1 MTDKNVLTLKGTNER
16 IDAIEKQIG
25 EKEIALHKD
34 LDNLRK
40 EGEEERIKNRR
51 RFLLSMLS
59 LLCMALSLGF
69 FVFSSSEDDE
79 KGWVEFSTPLSPEWL
94 VTEFN
99 EEKGGITIKGEED
112 ITLLPGD
119 EILDALHRTR
129 LKVEAD
135 GLAIIIKGNDILYKG
150 YRYY

>member
-16 IDAIEKQIG
+16 IDAIEKQIE
-25 EKEIALHKD
+25 EKEIALHKY

-69 FVFSSSEDDE
+69 FVFSSSEEE

-112 ITLLPGD
+112 ITLIPGD
-119 EILDALHRTR
+119 EILDVLHRTR

-135 GLAIIIKGNDILYKG
+135 GLAVIIKGNDILYKG

>member
-16 IDAIEKQIG
+16 IDAIEKQI
-25 EKEIALHKD
+25 EEREISLHKD
-34 LDNLRK
+34 LSLLRK
-40 EGEEERIKNRR
+40 EGEAERRKNRR

-59 LLCMALSLGF
+59 LLCLALSLGF
-69 FVFSSSEDDE
+69 FVFSSSEEE

-119 EILDALHRTR
+119 EILVAPHRTR

-135 GLAIIIKGNDILYKG
+135 GLAVIIKGNDILYKG

>member
-16 IDAIEKQIG
+16 IDAIEKRIG
-25 EKEIALHKD
+25 EREIALHKD
-34 LDNLRK
+34 LDILRN
-40 EGEEERIKNRR
+40 EGEEEKRKNRR

-59 LLCMALSLGF
+59 LLCLALSLGF
-69 FVFSSSEDDE
+69 FVFSSSEEE

-99 EEKGGITIKGEED
+99 EEKGGITIKGEEA

-135 GLAIIIKGNDILYKG
+135 GLAVIIKGNDILYKG

>member
-16 IDAIEKQIG
+16 IDAIEKQI
-25 EKEIALHKD
+25 EEREIALHKD
-34 LDNLRK
+34 LGLLRK
-40 EGEEERIKNRR
+40 EVEEERRKNRR

-59 LLCMALSLGF
+59 LLCLALSLGF
-69 FVFSSSEDDE
+69 FVFSSSEDE

-119 EILDALHRTR
+119 EILVAPHRTR

-135 GLAIIIKGNDILYKG
+135 GLAVIIKGNDILYKG

>member
-16 IDAIEKQIG
+16 IDAIEKQI
-25 EKEIALHKD
+25 EEREITLHKD
-34 LDNLRK
+34 LGLLRK
-40 EGEEERIKNRR
+40 EVEEERRKNRR

-59 LLCMALSLGF
+59 LLCLALSLGF
-69 FVFSSSEDDE
+69 FVFSSSEDE

-119 EILDALHRTR
+119 EILDAPHRTR

-135 GLAIIIKGNDILYKG
+135 GLAVIIKGNDILYKG

>member
-16 IDAIEKQIG
+16 IDAIEKQIE

-69 FVFSSSEDDE
+69 FVFSSSEE
-79 KGWVEFSTPLSPEWL
+79 EQGWVEFSTPLSPEWL

-119 EILDALHRTR
+119 EILVAPHRTR

-135 GLAIIIKGNDILYKG
+135 GLAVIIKGNDILYKG

>member
-16 IDAIEKQIG
+16 IDAIEKQI
-25 EKEIALHKD
+25 EEREIALHKD
-34 LDNLRK
+34 LDILRK
-40 EGEEERIKNRR
+40 EGEEEKRRNRR
-51 RFLLSMLS
+51 RFLLSTLS
-59 LLCMALSLGF
+59 LLCLALSLGF
-69 FVFSSSEDDE
+69 FVFSSSENE

-135 GLAIIIKGNDILYKG
+135 GLAVIIKGNDILYKG

>member
-16 IDAIEKQIG
+16 IDNIEKRI
-25 EKEIALHKD
+25 EEREIALHKD
-34 LDNLRK
+34 LSLLKK
-40 EGEEERIKNRR
+40 EVEEERRKNRR

-59 LLCMALSLGF
+59 LLCMTLSLGF
-69 FVFSSSEDDE
+69 FVFSSSENE

-119 EILDALHRTR
+119 EILDTPHRTR

-135 GLAIIIKGNDILYKG
+135 GLAVIIKGNDILYKG

>member
-16 IDAIEKQIG
+16 IDAIEKRI
-25 EKEIALHKD
+25 EEREIALHKD
-34 LDNLRK
+34 LGLLRK
-40 EGEEERIKNRR
+40 EVEEERRKNRR

-59 LLCMALSLGF
+59 LLCLALSLGF
-69 FVFSSSEDDE
+69 FVFSSSEDE

-129 LKVEAD
+129 LKVEAE
-135 GLAIIIKGNDILYKG
+135 GLAVIIKGNDILYKG

>member
-16 IDAIEKQIG
+16 IDAIEKQI
-25 EKEIALHKD
+25 EEREIALHKD
-34 LDNLRK
+34 LGLLRK
-40 EGEEERIKNRR
+40 EGEEEKRKNRR

-59 LLCMALSLGF
+59 LLCLALSLGF
-69 FVFSSSEDDE
+69 FVFSSSEDE

-119 EILDALHRTR
+119 EILDAPHRTR

>member
-16 IDAIEKQIG
+16 IDAIEKQI
-25 EKEIALHKD
+25 EEREIALHKD
-34 LDNLRK
+34 LGLLRK
-40 EGEEERIKNRR
+40 EGEEEKRKNRR

-69 FVFSSSEDDE
+69 FVFSSSEEE

-119 EILDALHRTR
+119 EILVAPHRTR

-135 GLAIIIKGNDILYKG
+135 GLAVIIKGNDILYKG

>member
-16 IDAIEKQIG
+16 IDNIKKRIE
-25 EKEIALHKD
+25 EREIALHKD
-34 LDNLRK
+34 LGLFKK
-40 EGEEERIKNRR
+40 EVEEERRKNRR
-51 RFLLSMLS
+51 RFLLSVLS

-69 FVFSSSEDDE
+69 FIFSSSEEE

-119 EILDALHRTR
+119 EILDAPHRTR
-129 LKVEAD
+129 LKVETD
-135 GLAIIIKGNDILYKG
+135 GLAVIIKGNDILYKG

>member
-16 IDAIEKQIG
+16 IDAIEKQIE

-34 LDNLRK
+34 LSLLRK
-40 EGEEERIKNRR
+40 EGEEERRKNRR

-59 LLCMALSLGF
+59 LICLALSLGF
-69 FVFSSSEDDE
+69 FV
-79 KGWVEFSTPLSPEWL
+79 FSTPLSPEWL

-119 EILDALHRTR
+119 EILVAPHRTR

-135 GLAIIIKGNDILYKG
+135 GLAVIIKGNDILYKG

>member
-16 IDAIEKQIG
+16 IDAIEKQI
-25 EKEIALHKD
+25 EEREIALHKD
-34 LDNLRK
+34 LSLLRK
-40 EGEEERIKNRR
+40 EGEEEKRRNRR
-51 RFLLSMLS
+51 HFLLSMLS
-59 LLCMALSLGF
+59 LLCLALSLGF
-69 FVFSSSEDDE
+69 FVFSSSEKE

-119 EILDALHRTR
+119 EILDAPHRTR

-135 GLAIIIKGNDILYKG
+135 GLAVIIKGNEILYKG

>member
-16 IDAIEKQIG
+16 IDAIEKQI
-25 EKEIALHKD
+25 EEREISLHKD
-34 LDNLRK
+34 LDILRK
-40 EGEEERIKNRR
+40 EGEEERKKNRR

-59 LLCMALSLGF
+59 LLCLALSLGF
-69 FVFSSSEDDE
+69 FVFSSSEKE

-119 EILDALHRTR
+119 EILDAPHRTR

-135 GLAIIIKGNDILYKG
+135 GLAVIIKGNDILYKG

>member
-16 IDAIEKQIG
+16 IDAIEKQI
-25 EKEIALHKD
+25 EEREIALHKD
-34 LDNLRK
+34 LGLLRK
-40 EGEEERIKNRR
+40 EGEEERRKNRR

-59 LLCMALSLGF
+59 LLCLALSLGF
-69 FVFSSSEDDE
+69 FVFSSSEEE

-119 EILDALHRTR
+119 EILDAPHRTR

-135 GLAIIIKGNDILYKG
+135 GLAVIIKGNDILYKG

>member
-16 IDAIEKQIG
+16 IDAIEKQI
-25 EKEIALHKD
+25 EEREISLHKD
-34 LDNLRK
+34 LSLLRK
-40 EGEEERIKNRR
+40 EGEEERRKNRR

-59 LLCMALSLGF
+59 LLCLALSLGF
-69 FVFSSSEDDE
+69 FVFSSSEEE

-99 EEKGGITIKGEED
+99 EDKGGITIKGEED
-112 ITLLPGD
+112 ITLPPGD

-135 GLAIIIKGNDILYKG
+135 GLAVIIKGNDILYKG

>member
-16 IDAIEKQIG
+16 IDAIEKRIG
-25 EKEIALHKD
+25 EREIALHKD
-34 LDNLRK
+34 LDILRN
-40 EGEEERIKNRR
+40 EGEEEKRRNRR

-59 LLCMALSLGF
+59 LLCLALSLGF
-69 FVFSSSEDDE
+69 FVFSSSEEE

-119 EILDALHRTR
+119 EILDAPHRTR

-135 GLAIIIKGNDILYKG
+135 GLAVIIKGNDILYKG

>member
-16 IDAIEKQIG
+16 IDAIEKQI
-25 EKEIALHKD
+25 EEREIALHKD
-34 LDNLRK
+34 LDILRK
-40 EGEEERIKNRR
+40 EGEEERRKNRR

-59 LLCMALSLGF
+59 LLCLALSLGF
-69 FVFSSSEDDE
+69 FVFSSSEKE
-79 KGWVEFSTPLSPEWL
+79 KGWVEFSTSLSPEWL

-99 EEKGGITIKGEED
+99 EEKGGITIKGDVD

-135 GLAIIIKGNDILYKG
+135 GLAVIIKGNDILYKG

>member
-16 IDAIEKQIG
+16 IDAIEKQI
-25 EKEIALHKD
+25 EEREIALHKD
-34 LDNLRK
+34 LGLLRK
-40 EGEEERIKNRR
+40 EVEEERRKNRR

-69 FVFSSSEDDE
+69 FVFSSSEEE

-119 EILDALHRTR
+119 EILDAPHRTR

-135 GLAIIIKGNDILYKG
+135 GLAVIIKGNDILYKG

>member
-16 IDAIEKQIG
+16 IDAIEKQI
-25 EKEIALHKD
+25 EEREISLHKD
-34 LDNLRK
+34 LDILRK
-40 EGEEERIKNRR
+40 EGEEERKKNRR

-59 LLCMALSLGF
+59 LLCLALSLGF
-69 FVFSSSEDDE
+69 FVFSSSEEE

-119 EILDALHRTR
+119 EILVAPHRTR

-135 GLAIIIKGNDILYKG
+135 GLAVIIKGNDILYKG
-150 YRYY
+150 YKYY

>member
-16 IDAIEKQIG
+16 IDAIEKQI
-25 EKEIALHKD
+25 EEREIALHKD
-34 LDNLRK
+34 LGLLRK
-40 EGEEERIKNRR
+40 EGEEEKRRNSR

-59 LLCMALSLGF
+59 LLCLALSLGF
-69 FVFSSSEDDE
+69 FVFSSSEDE

>member
-16 IDAIEKQIG
+16 IDAIEKQI
-25 EKEIALHKD
+25 EEREIALHKD
-34 LDNLRK
+34 LGLLRK
-40 EGEEERIKNRR
+40 EVEEERRKNRR

-69 FVFSSSEDDE
+69 FVFSSSEDE

-119 EILDALHRTR
+119 EILDAPHRTR

-135 GLAIIIKGNDILYKG
+135 GLAVIIKGNDILYKG

>member
-16 IDAIEKQIG
+16 IDAIEKQI
-25 EKEIALHKD
+25 EEREIALHKD
-34 LDNLRK
+34 LNILRK
-40 EGEEERIKNRR
+40 EVEEERRKNRR

-59 LLCMALSLGF
+59 LLCLALSLGF
-69 FVFSSSEDDE
+69 FVFSSSEEE

-119 EILDALHRTR
+119 EILVAPHRTR

-135 GLAIIIKGNDILYKG
+135 GLAVIIKGNDILYKG

>member
-16 IDAIEKQIG
+16 IDAIEKRI
-25 EKEIALHKD
+25 EEREIALHKD
-34 LDNLRK
+34 LNILRK
-40 EGEEERIKNRR
+40 EVEEERRKNRR

-59 LLCMALSLGF
+59 LLCLALSLGF
-69 FVFSSSEDDE
+69 FVFSSSEEE

-119 EILDALHRTR
+119 EILDAPHRTR

-135 GLAIIIKGNDILYKG
+135 GLAVIIKGNDILYKG

>member
-16 IDAIEKQIG
+16 IDAIEKQIE

-69 FVFSSSEDDE
+69 FVFSSSEEE

-99 EEKGGITIKGEED
+99 EEKGGITIKGEEA

-135 GLAIIIKGNDILYKG
+135 GLAVIIKGNDILYKG

>member
-34 LDNLRK
+34 LGLLRK
-40 EGEEERIKNRR
+40 EGEEEKRKNRR

-59 LLCMALSLGF
+59 LLCLALSLGF
-69 FVFSSSEDDE
+69 FVFSSSEDE

-119 EILDALHRTR
+119 EILVAPHRTR

-135 GLAIIIKGNDILYKG
+135 GLAVIITGNDILYKG

>member
-16 IDAIEKQIG
+16 IDAIEKRIG
-25 EKEIALHKD
+25 EREIALHKD
-34 LDNLRK
+34 LDILRN
-40 EGEEERIKNRR
+40 EGEEEKRRNRR

-59 LLCMALSLGF
+59 LLCLALSLGF
-69 FVFSSSEDDE
+69 FVFSSSEEE

-135 GLAIIIKGNDILYKG
+135 GLAVIIKGNDILYKG

>member
-16 IDAIEKQIG
+16 IDAIEKQI
-25 EKEIALHKD
+25 EEREIALHKD
-34 LDNLRK
+34 LGLLRK

-69 FVFSSSEDDE
+69 FVFSSSEDE

-119 EILDALHRTR
+119 EILDAPHRTR

-135 GLAIIIKGNDILYKG
+135 GLAVIIKGNDILYKG

>member
-16 IDAIEKQIG
+16 IDAIEKQIE

-34 LDNLRK
+34 LSLLKK
-40 EGEEERIKNRR
+40 EVEEERRKNRR

-59 LLCMALSLGF
+59 LLCMTLSLGF
-69 FVFSSSEDDE
+69 FVFSSSENE

-99 EEKGGITIKGEED
+99 EDKGGITIKGEED

-119 EILDALHRTR
+119 EILVAPHRTR

-135 GLAIIIKGNDILYKG
+135 GLAVIIKGNDILYKG

>member
-16 IDAIEKQIG
+16 IDAIEKQIE

-34 LDNLRK
+34 LSLLRK
-40 EGEEERIKNRR
+40 EGEEERRTRR
-51 RFLLSMLS
+51 HFLFSMLS
-59 LLCMALSLGF
+59 LLCLALSLGF
-69 FVFSSSEDDE
+69 FSASEEE

-119 EILDALHRTR
+119 EILDAPHRTR

-135 GLAIIIKGNDILYKG
+135 GLAVIIKGNDILYKG

>member
-16 IDAIEKQIG
+16 IDAIEKQI
-25 EKEIALHKD
+25 EEREIALHKD
-34 LDNLRK
+34 LDILRK
-40 EGEEERIKNRR
+40 EGEEERRKNRR
-51 RFLLSMLS
+51 RFLLSLLS
-59 LLCMALSLGF
+59 LLCMALSLGC
-69 FVFSSSEDDE
+69 FVFSSSEEE

-119 EILDALHRTR
+119 EILDAPHRTR

-135 GLAIIIKGNDILYKG
+135 GLAVIIKGNDILYKG

>member
-16 IDAIEKQIG
+16 IDAIEKRI
-25 EKEIALHKD
+25 EEREIALHKD
-34 LDNLRK
+34 LGLLRK
-40 EGEEERIKNRR
+40 EVEEERRKNRR
-51 RFLLSMLS
+51 RFLLSVLS

-69 FVFSSSEDDE
+69 FIFSSSEEE

-119 EILDALHRTR
+119 EILDAPHRTR

-135 GLAIIIKGNDILYKG
+135 GLAVIIKGNDILYKG

>member
-34 LDNLRK
+34 LGLLRK
-40 EGEEERIKNRR
+40 EVEEERRKNRR

-59 LLCMALSLGF
+59 LLCMTLSLGF
-69 FVFSSSEDDE
+69 FVFSSSENE

-119 EILDALHRTR
+119 EILVAPHRTR

-135 GLAIIIKGNDILYKG
+135 GLAVIIKGNDILYKG

>member
-16 IDAIEKQIG
+16 IDAIEKQI
-25 EKEIALHKD
+25 EEREIALHKD
-34 LDNLRK
+34 LNILRK
-40 EGEEERIKNRR
+40 EVEEERRKNRR

-59 LLCMALSLGF
+59 LLCLVLSLGF
-69 FVFSSSEDDE
+69 FVFSSSEEE

-119 EILDALHRTR
+119 EILVAPHRTR

-135 GLAIIIKGNDILYKG
+135 GLAVIIKGNDILYKG

>member
-16 IDAIEKQIG
+16 IDAIEKQIE
-25 EKEIALHKD
+25 EKEITLHKD
-34 LDNLRK
+34 LDYLRK
-40 EGEEERIKNRR
+40 EGEEEKRKNRR

-59 LLCMALSLGF
+59 LLCLALSLGF
-69 FVFSSSEDDE
+69 FVFSSSEEE

-135 GLAIIIKGNDILYKG
+135 GLAVIIKGNDILYRG

>member
-34 LDNLRK
+34 LSLLKK
-40 EGEEERIKNRR
+40 EVEEERRKNRR

-59 LLCMALSLGF
+59 LLYLALSLGF
-69 FVFSSSEDDE
+69 FAFSSSEEE

-119 EILDALHRTR
+119 EILVAPHRTR

-135 GLAIIIKGNDILYKG
+135 GLAVIIKGNDILYKG

>member
-16 IDAIEKQIG
+16 IDAIEKQIE
-25 EKEIALHKD
+25 EKEIALHKY

-69 FVFSSSEDDE
+69 FVFSSSEEE

-135 GLAIIIKGNDILYKG
+135 GLAVIIKGNDILYKG

>member
-16 IDAIEKQIG
+16 IDAIEKRIG
-25 EKEIALHKD
+25 EREIALHKD
-34 LDNLRK
+34 LDILRN
-40 EGEEERIKNRR
+40 EGEEEKRRNRR

-59 LLCMALSLGF
+59 LLCLALSLGF
-69 FVFSSSEDDE
+69 FVFSSSEEE

-119 EILDALHRTR
+119 EILVAPHRTR

-135 GLAIIIKGNDILYKG
+135 GLAVIIKGNDILYKG